1 MKINRLR
8 TVFRFARNLLGFAEV
23 CRSEQKYTVL
33 PLIFLNNLPNSAFRE
48 VY

>member
-8 TVFRFARNLLGFAEV
+8 IVSRFARNLLGFAET

-33 PLIFLNNLPNSAFRE
+33 PLIFLNNLPHSAFRE

>member
-8 TVFRFARNLLGFAEV
+8 TEFRFAWNLLGFAET
-23 CRSEQKYTVL
+23 CRSEQKCTVL
-33 PLIFLNNLPNSAFRE
+33 PLIFLNNLPHSAFRE